1 MKSIELAKSG
11 LVVCA
16 LFLSGTTFSQTEESP
31 VKGRWGLNTGVTF
44 TPYRSDILHGSLGKK
59 IGIMPM
65 LTYTHG
71 KNQFELGPQFSL
83 ARRPESPYSY
93 SYFGMNANYKR
104 YFNGFGTRFVPY
116 LYSGIGVSI
125 IRSKTV
131 VQPSPGMMFAS
142 GLPYNYNQ
150 TGVNLSIGY
159 GLEWQL
165 GRHFYLGSA
174 VSLNPGF
181 YSTKMYDFM
190 GDFEGVRRETGNAF
204 RLDFNVNMQVGYR
217 FGK

>member
-1 MKSIELAKSG
+1 MKSIELAKSS

-16 LFLSGTTFSQTEESP
+16 LFFTGASFSQTEESP
-31 VKGRWGLNTGVTF
+31 IKGRWGLSAGMTM
-44 TPYRSDILHGSLGKK
+44 TPYKSDVLHGSLGKK
-59 IGIMPM
+59 LGVMPM
-65 LTYTHG
+65 LTYTYG

-83 ARRPESPYSY
+83 YRPHSPGSY
-93 SYFGMNANYKR
+93 QFLGINVNYKR
-104 YFNGFGTRFVPY
+104 YFNGFGNRFVPY
-116 LYSGIGVSI
+116 LYSGIAFTTTKST
-125 IRSKTV
+125 TV
-131 VQPSPGMMFAS
+131 HTTGNGMMYSTGF
-142 GLPYNYNQ
+142 PYNYRE

-190 GDFEGVRRETGNAF
+190 GDFQGIRQETKSSM